1 MGIQNQNQ
9 GQNGKVLRSSDQT
22 SVVNILTDGYGG
34 RRESVPGTQIHVSL
48 LVWAGDEQLLF
59 AGIPSQHLTFSY
71 G

>member
-9 GQNGKVLRSSDQT
+9 GQNGKVLGSSDQI
-22 SVVNILTDGYGG
+22 SVVNILTDGYRG
-34 RRESVPGTQIHVSL
+34 RGESVPGTQIHVSL
-48 LVWAGDEQLLF
+48 LVWARARQLLF